1 MPITC
6 PQCSYVNPDQSGFC
20 VRCGTRLQSGSQTTS
35 DSSVATYAAPVSAPP
50 LPPPYQTPPSYQSYQ
65 SSLAPYGTQPSPAQI
80 GAGQG
85 MASIRRAFA
94 GHGIPIMH
102 YSWLLNGDQAHAITI
117 RSSIWDN
124 LKLRNIPRLNV
135 NLEKL
140 IERGI
145 LMEER
150 EYLTVSRGVA
160 TVFIYVTPAGRD
172 LYISRATTVLPAI
185 SSVRV
190 VILSLLLL
198 VMVLGFIIHPSA
210 YSLLTGDLTGFIFAS
225 VVTVLSIP
233 ILLVLLWLLIRSF
246 ISWLVEKDFWE
257 YLRPN
262 TLNDFQLDEI
272 ALLEH
277 VTDDV
282 VHGAVKQVGLDASK
296 ITPPPRGYQPKR
308 RFRAI

>member
-6 PQCSYVNPDQSGFC
+6 PQCSFVNPDQSVFC
-20 VRCGTRLQSGSQTTS
+20 VRCGTRQQSGSQPTS
-35 DSSVATYAAPVSAPP
+35 NSSQATYAAPVSVPPTPP
-50 LPPPYQTPPSYQSYQ
+50 LYQSYQ
-65 SSLAPYGTQPSPAQI
+65 SSPASYGTQTFPAQM

-94 GHGIPIMH
+94 GHGTLIMH
-102 YSWLLNGDQAHAITI
+102 HSWLLNGDQAQAMPIRSTI
-117 RSSIWDN
+117 RDI
-124 LKLRNIPRLNV
+124 LKLRDIPRLNV
-135 NLEKL
+135 NPERLM
-140 IERGI
+140 ERGI

-150 EYLTVSRGVA
+150 EYLTVFRGVA

-190 VILSLLLL
+190 AIVSLLLL
-198 VMVLGFIIHPSA
+198 IMFLGFVIHPSA
-210 YSLLTGDLTGFIFAS
+210 YSLLTGDIVGFIFAS
-225 VVTVLSIP
+225 ALSVLSIP
-233 ILLVLLWLLIRSF
+233 ILLILLWLLIRSF
-246 ISWLVEKDFWE
+246 ITWLVEKDFWQ

-262 TLNDFQLDEI
+262 TLNDFQLDDI

-282 VHGAVKQVGLDASK
+282 VHSAVEQAGLDASK
-296 ITPPPRGYQPKR
+296 IAPPPLGYQPKR

>member
-1 MPITC
+1 MSITC

-20 VRCGTRLQSGSQTTS
+20 VRCGTRLRSGSQPTGA
-35 DSSVATYAAPVSAPP
+35 SSPSAYAAPVSAPS
-50 LPPPYQTPPSYQSYQ
+50 TPPSYQPSQ
-65 SSLAPYGTQPSPAQI
+65 NSSASYGTQSMPAQI
-80 GAGQG
+80 GSGQG

-102 YSWLLNGDQAHAITI
+102 YSWLLNGDQAQAMTI
-117 RSSIWDN
+117 RSNIRDM
-124 LKLRNIPRLNV
+124 LKLRDIPRLNV
-135 NLEKL
+135 NLERL

-185 SSVRV
+185 SGVRV
-190 VILSLLLL
+190 AILSLLLL
-198 VMVLGFIIHPSA
+198 IMFLGFVIHPSG
-210 YSLLTGDLTGFIFAS
+210 YSLLTGDLAGFIFAS
-225 VVTVLSIP
+225 TLTVLSIP
-233 ILLVLLWLLIRSF
+233 ILLFLLWLLIRSF

-262 TLNDFQLDEI
+262 TLNDFQLDDI

-282 VHGAVKQVGLDASK
+282 VHSAVEQAGLDASK
-296 ITPPPRGYQPKR
+296 ITPPPLGYQPKR

>member
-1 MPITC
+1 MSITC
-6 PQCSYVNPDQSGFC
+6 PQCSFVNPDQSMFC
-20 VRCGTRLQSGSQTTS
+20 VRCGTRLQSSSQPTS
-35 DSSVATYAAPVSAPP
+35 NSSLPTYAAPVSAPP
-50 LPPPYQTPPSYQSYQ
+50 TPPLYQSYQ
-65 SSLAPYGTQPSPAQI
+65 SSPASYGTQTFPAQM

-94 GHGIPIMH
+94 GHGTLIMH
-102 YSWLLNGDQAHAITI
+102 HSWLLNGDQAQAMPIRSTI
-117 RSSIWDN
+117 RDI
-124 LKLRNIPRLNV
+124 LKLRDIPRLNV
-135 NLEKL
+135 NPERLM
-140 IERGI
+140 ERGI

-150 EYLTVSRGVA
+150 EYLTVFRGVA

-190 VILSLLLL
+190 AIVSLLLL
-198 VMVLGFIIHPSA
+198 IMFLGFVIHPSA
-210 YSLLTGDLTGFIFAS
+210 YSLLTGDVVGFIFAS
-225 VVTVLSIP
+225 ALSVLSIP
-233 ILLVLLWLLIRSF
+233 ILLFLLWLLILSF
-246 ISWLVEKDFWE
+246 ISWLVEKDFWQ

-262 TLNDFQLDEI
+262 TLNDFQLDDI

-282 VHGAVKQVGLDASK
+282 VHSAVEQAGLDASK
-296 ITPPPRGYQPKR
+296 IAPPPLGYQPKR